1 MCASDEIETIL
12 KPTDKKN
19 SINQSMNYHQ
29 SFLMRMYVPRKGART
44 IKHFGRK
51 QEQEHVFVRFS
62 RQLLVI

>member
-19 SINQSMNYHQ
+19 SINQLKNYYQ
-29 SFLMRMYVPRKGART
+29 SFLMRMYVPRKGARA

-51 QEQEHVFVRFS
+51 QEHLKEQVFVRFS
-62 RQLLVI
+62 R